1 MTDACQVAKLEGAGL
16 HRPWFII
23 EHYVT
28 SDGVK
33 VRVCDGFWPTKREA
47 QERCDWKNRA

>member
-1 MTDACQVAKLEGAGL
+1 MSDACQVAKLEGSGL

-23 EHYVT
+23 EYYAT
-28 SDGVK
+28 SDGTK